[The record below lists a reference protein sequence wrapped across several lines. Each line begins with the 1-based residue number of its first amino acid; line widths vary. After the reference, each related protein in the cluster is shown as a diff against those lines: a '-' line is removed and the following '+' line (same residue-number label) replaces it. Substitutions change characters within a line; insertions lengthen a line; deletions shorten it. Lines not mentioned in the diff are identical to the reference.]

1 MTTWWRYRIWMRR
14 PRPWQAARHRI
25 QRARRGWSDADT
37 WNLDTYLTQLIAG
50 ALTHLADR
58 SHGYPAESSPEEW
71 AQVLQRI
78 AGPLAA
84 YGRCDWE
91 TADEDL
97 DEYLEEYRARVDAGL
112 LAAQGA
118 LRLLAKHLA
127 DLWD

>member
-14 PRPWQAARHRI
+14 PRPWRAVRHRI

-37 WNLDTYLTQLIAG
+37 WNLDTYLAQLIAG
-50 ALTHLADR
+50 ALTHMAGHN
-58 SHGYPAESSPEEW
+58 HGYPAGSTPEEW
-71 AQVLQRI
+71 AGTLQRI

-84 YGRCDWE
+84 YDRQDWE
-91 TADEDL
+91 TADESVD
-97 DEYLEEYRARVDAGL
+97 EYRARVEAGL